1 MNNKKI
7 DCYVINLDRKKKDY
21 ERFQENWNK
30 YFNIKRISS
39 IDHKNCELKGIECCK
54 KTHLDLMKKII
65 LKNENDDNF
74 IIIAEDDVYPTES
87 FDNYWEKILNFIK
100 NNKNNVNYDL
110 IHLDILLNLD
120 KKNNSIS
127 EYNDIFFT
135 YSKGR
140 NAAFMIYNKRFLKE
154 FVNSEK
160 FNEHYKKLDQALDFK
175 EGFTFDNNL
184 KKLTCKELIVRQ
196 YTDKISEITGDRGYI
211 RHYDKWYDETSD
223 ILKQFSIL

>member
-1 MNNKKI
+1 MVKL

-21 ERFQENWNK
+21 DRFQKNWDK
-30 YFNIKRISS
+30 YFNIKRISA
-39 IDHKNCELKGIECCK
+39 IDHKNCKLKGKECCK
-54 KTHLDLMKKII
+54 KTHLDLMKKIV
-65 LKNENDDNF
+65 LENKNDDKF
-74 IIIAEDDVYPTES
+74 VIIMEDYVYPTES
-87 FDNYWEKILNFIK
+87 FDKYWNEIVYFI
-100 NNKNNVNYDL
+100 NNKNNFNYDL

-140 NAAFMIYNKRFLKE
+140 NAAFMIYNKRFLKH

-160 FNEHYKKLDQALDFK
+160 FNEHYKKLDISLDFHG
-175 EGFTFDNNL
+175 GFTFDNNL

-223 ILKQFSIL
+223 ILNKINIKDKI